1 MTVEDIKKIVLSGE
15 NTHVEFKL
23 DDIRPEQLARV
34 AAGMANMGGGRILLG
49 VADSGQI
56 QGISRKNM
64 EEWVMDTVFSH
75 FIHPTLIPNYEEV
88 LLPAGVKIAVLS
100 VPAGPAKP
108 YVVRQ
113 NGRED
118 MFVRIGSTTRI
129 ATREQ
134 VLRLFSS
141 SGLLHAESLPVAGT
155 TPSHLDFARI
165 DNYFRDFLSDRMV
178 PAAKDAWT
186 ERLLGLGFLATDSLG
201 RIVCSIAGLALFG
214 IHPRRHLPQCGLR
227 VMVFDNVDKQ
237 YQARLDVVL
246 DGPMVGRFAIEDGQA
261 KALIDDGLVEKF
273 VRVIEPFV
281 TVESETISHGLRRE
295 KQWNY
300 PLEAIREM
308 VLNAMVHRDWTRTS
322 EIEIIRFT
330 DRLEVVSPGS
340 LPNSMTIEKMKAG
353 RRTPRNPICLEVMR
367 DYGYVD
373 ARGMGVRTKIIP
385 LTRQCSG
392 RDAEFENADD
402 FLGTVIYS
410 RASQESVP
418 ESDVPKSGV
427 PESVPESDVPESD
440 VPESDVPESDVPES
454 DVPESDV
461 PESVPESDVPES
473 VPESDVPE
481 SDVPESDVPE
491 SDVPKSGVPESDVPE
506 SDVPESDVPESDV
519 PESDVPE
526 SDVPESTSDSPLAD
540 LILKL
545 IQEEPRIKYEQL
557 VMATGENRKTV
568 QRALQALKVRGLLR
582 RIGSARNGFWEIP
595 R

>member
-1 MTVEDIKKIVLSGE
+1 MTVEDIKKIVISGE

-201 RIVCSIAGLALFG
+201 RIVCSVAGLALFG
-214 IHPRRHLPQCGLR
+214 ILPRRHLPQCGLR

-402 FLGTVIYS
+402 FFGTVIYS
-410 RASQESVP
+410 RPSQESVP
-418 ESDVPKSGV
+418 ECGVPKSGV
-427 PESVPESDVPESD
+427 PESAVPKSDVPENVVPESDVPENV
-440 VPESDVPESDVPES
+440 VPESAVPES

-461 PESVPESDVPES
+461 PESVPES
-473 VPESDVPE
+473 
-481 SDVPESDVPE
+481 
-491 SDVPKSGVPESDVPE
+491 
-506 SDVPESDVPESDV
+506 
-519 PESDVPE
+519 
-526 SDVPESTSDSPLAD
+526 TSDSPLSD

-568 QRALQALKVRGLLR
+568 QRTLQALKVRGLLR